1 VLPAEADSGNVIC
14 TRREMMTTRTTRPL
28 FVALA
33 LALALAGQAAAQ
45 AREEIAVTGAREWL
59 ALADSGQ
66 YGATW
71 DQAGQLFQGSTP
83 REKWEA
89 SLAAARKSYGSV
101 SQRDL
106 KTVVVTANLPNA
118 PQGKYVVT
126 TFETK
131 FAQAPTATS
140 EIVTSFL
147 ESSGQWKVVGYNV
160 KPIEGQ
166 SGQAAQPAQQ
176 QPAQQQQQS
185 EQKPPASN

>member
-1 VLPAEADSGNVIC
+1 M
-14 TRREMMTTRTTRPL
+14 RTRTTKPL

-66 YGATW
+66 YGSTW

-89 SLAAARKSYGSV
+89 SLAAARKSYGNV
-101 SQRDL
+101 EQRNL
-106 KTVVVTANLPNA
+106 KTVVVTDNLQGA
-118 PQGKYVVT
+118 PPGKYVVT

-131 FAQAPTATS
+131 FAQAPSATS
-140 EIVTSFL
+140 EVVTSIL

-160 KPIEGQ
+160 KPVEGQ
-166 SGQAAQPAQQ
+166 NGQAGQQ
-176 QPAQQQQQS
+176 QPQPQQQS

>member
-1 VLPAEADSGNVIC
+1 
-14 TRREMMTTRTTRPL
+14 MTTRTTKPL

-59 ALADSGQ
+59 GLADSGQ

-71 DQAGQLFQGSTP
+71 DQAGQLFQGSTA

-89 SLAAARKSYGSV
+89 SLSAARKAYGDV
-101 SQRDL
+101 SQRNL
-106 KTVVVTANLPNA
+106 KTVVVTENLANA

-131 FAQAPTATS
+131 FAQAPGATT
-140 EIVTSFL
+140 EVVTSFL
-147 ESSGQWKVVGYNV
+147 ETSGQWKVVGYNV
-160 KPIEGQ
+160 KPVEGQ
-166 SGQAAQPAQQ
+166 NGQAAQQPQQQ
-176 QPAQQQQQS
+176 QPQQQQPQQQG
-185 EQKPPASN
+185 EQKPPASH

>member
-1 VLPAEADSGNVIC
+1 M
-14 TRREMMTTRTTRPL
+14 RTRTTKPL

-45 AREEIAVTGAREWL
+45 GREEIAVTGAREWL

-71 DQAGQLFQGSTP
+71 DQAGQLFQSSTP

-89 SLAAARKSYGSV
+89 GLSAARKSYGNV
-101 SQRDL
+101 EQRNL
-106 KTVVVTANLPNA
+106 KTVVVTENLPKA
-118 PQGKYVVT
+118 PEGKYVVT

-131 FAQAPTATS
+131 FVQAPAATA
-140 EIVTSFL
+140 EVVTSFL

-160 KPIEGQ
+160 KPVEGQ
-166 SGQAAQPAQQ
+166 NGQAGQQ
-176 QPAQQQQQS
+176 QPQQS
-185 EQKPPASN
+185 QQPQQGEQKPPQNN

>member
-1 VLPAEADSGNVIC
+1 
-14 TRREMMTTRTTRPL
+14 MTTRTTRPL

-33 LALALAGQAAAQ
+33 LALALASGATAQ

-71 DQAGQLFQGSTP
+71 DQAGQLFQGSTT

-89 SLAAARKSYGSV
+89 GLAAARKSYGSV
-101 SQRDL
+101 EQRNL
-106 KTVVVTANLPNA
+106 KTVVVAENLPNA

-126 TFETK
+126 TFDTK
-131 FAQAPTATS
+131 FAQAPTSTA
-140 EIVTSFL
+140 EVVTSFL

-160 KPIEGQ
+160 KPVDTT
-166 SGQAAQPAQQ
+166 QAGGQ
-176 QPAQQQQQS
+176 QPAAQQPQQG
-185 EQKPPASN
+185 EQKPPASH

>member
-1 VLPAEADSGNVIC
+1 
-14 TRREMMTTRTTRPL
+14 MTTRTTKPL

-59 ALADSGQ
+59 GLADSGQ

-71 DQAGQLFQGSTP
+71 DQAGQLFQSSTA

-89 SLAAARKSYGSV
+89 SLAAARKSYGNVES
-101 SQRDL
+101 RNL
-106 KTVVVTANLPNA
+106 KLVQVADNLPNA

-126 TFETK
+126 TFDTK
-131 FAQAPTATS
+131 FAQAPASTT
-140 EIVTSFL
+140 EVVTSFL

-160 KPIEGQ
+160 KPVDAQNGQ
-166 SGQAAQPAQQ
+166 AQQ
-176 QPAQQQQQS
+176 QPQQQG
-185 EQKPPASN
+185 EQKPPQSN

>member
-1 VLPAEADSGNVIC
+1 
-14 TRREMMTTRTTRPL
+14 MTTRTTRTL

-33 LALALAGQAAAQ
+33 LALALAGQATAQ

-89 SLAAARKSYGSV
+89 GLAAARKSYGNV
-101 SQRDL
+101 EQRNL
-106 KTVVVTANLPNA
+106 KTVVVTANLPGA

-131 FAQAPTATS
+131 FLQAPAATT
-140 EIVTSFL
+140 EVVTSFL

-160 KPIEGQ
+160 KPVEGQ
-166 SGQAAQPAQQ
+166 GGQAAAQP
-176 QPAQQQQQS
+176 QQQQQPPAQG

>member
-1 VLPAEADSGNVIC
+1 
-14 TRREMMTTRTTRPL
+14 MTTRTTKPL

-33 LALALAGQAAAQ
+33 LALALAGQATAQ

-59 ALADSGQ
+59 GLADSGQ

-89 SLAAARKSYGSV
+89 SLATARKSYGNV
-101 SQRDL
+101 DTRNL
-106 KTVVVTANLPNA
+106 KTVVVTVNLPNA

-131 FAQAPTATS
+131 FAQAPAATT

-160 KPIEGQ
+160 KPIESQ

-176 QPAQQQQQS
+176 QQQPPQQT
-185 EQKPPASN
+185 EQKPPQSN

>member
-1 VLPAEADSGNVIC
+1 
-14 TRREMMTTRTTRPL
+14 MTTRTTRPL

-33 LALALAGQAAAQ
+33 LVLALAGQAAAQ

-71 DQAGQLFQGSTP
+71 DQAGQLFQTSTP
-83 REKWEA
+83 KERWEA
-89 SLAAARKSYGSV
+89 SLANARKSFGNV
-101 SQRDL
+101 DQRNL
-106 KTVVVTANLPNA
+106 KTVVVTENLPNA

-131 FAQAPTATS
+131 FAAAPAATT
-140 EIVTSFL
+140 EVVTSFL

-160 KPIEGQ
+160 KPVDGQ
-166 SGQAAQPAQQ
+166 NGQAGQQQQ
-176 QPAQQQQQS
+176 QPQQQQQS
-185 EQKPPASN
+185 EQKPPQGN

>member
-1 VLPAEADSGNVIC
+1 
-14 TRREMMTTRTTRPL
+14 MTTRTTRPL

-89 SLAAARKSYGSV
+89 GLAAARKSYGNV
-101 SQRDL
+101 EQRNL
-106 KTVVVTANLPNA
+106 KLVQVTENLPKA
-118 PQGKYVVT
+118 PEGKYVVT

-131 FAQAPTATS
+131 FAQAPAATT

-160 KPIEGQ
+160 KPVEGQ
-166 SGQAAQPAQQ
+166 NGQAAQQQPQQQ
-176 QPAQQQQQS
+176 QPQQS
-185 EQKPPASN
+185 QPKPPGN

>member
-1 VLPAEADSGNVIC
+1 
-14 TRREMMTTRTTRPL
+14 MTTRTTKPF

-59 ALADSGQ
+59 GLADSGQ

-71 DQAGQLFQGSTP
+71 DQAGQLFQKALA
-83 REKWEA
+83 REQWEA
-89 SLAAARKSYGSV
+89 SLSGARKSYGNV
-101 SQRDL
+101 EQRNL
-106 KTVVVTANLPNA
+106 KTVVVTENLPNA

-131 FAQAPTATS
+131 FLQAPAATT
-140 EIVTSFL
+140 EVVTSFL

-160 KPIEGQ
+160 KPVDGQ
-166 SGQAAQPAQQ
+166 NGQNGQGGQQ
-176 QPAQQQQQS
+176 QPQQQQPQQQQPPPPPQT
-185 EQKPPASN
+185 EQKPPQGN

>member
-1 VLPAEADSGNVIC
+1 
-14 TRREMMTTRTTRPL
+14 MTTRTTRPL

-59 ALADSGQ
+59 GLADSGQ

-71 DQAGQLFQGSTP
+71 DQAGQLFQSSTP

-89 SLAAARKSYGSV
+89 GLAAARKSYGNV
-101 SQRDL
+101 EQRNL
-106 KTVVVTANLPNA
+106 KLVQVTENLPSA

-126 TFETK
+126 TFLTK
-131 FAQAPTATS
+131 FAQAPAETT
-140 EIVTSFL
+140 EVVTSFL

-160 KPIEGQ
+160 KPVEGQ
-166 SGQAAQPAQQ
+166 NGQAAQPQ
-176 QPAQQQQQS
+176 QPPQQQQQQS
-185 EQKPPASN
+185 QPKPPGN

>member
-1 VLPAEADSGNVIC
+1 M
-14 TRREMMTTRTTRPL
+14 RTRTTRPL

-66 YGATW
+66 FGATW
-71 DQAGQLFQGSTP
+71 DQAGQLFQKSTP

-89 SLAAARKSYGSV
+89 SLSAARKSYGNLE
-101 SQRDL
+101 RRNL
-106 KTVVVTANLPNA
+106 KTVVVTENLPGA

-131 FAQAPTATS
+131 FAQAPAATI
-140 EIVTSFL
+140 EVITSYL
-147 ESSGQWKVVGYNV
+147 EASDQWKVVGYNV
-160 KPIEGQ
+160 KPVDAT
-166 SGQAAQPAQQ
+166 GQAGQPA
-176 QPAQQQQQS
+176 PQQQQQQQQT
-185 EQKPPASN
+185 EQKPPQGN

>member
-1 VLPAEADSGNVIC
+1 
-14 TRREMMTTRTTRPL
+14 MTTRTTRPL

-33 LALALAGQAAAQ
+33 LVLALAGQAAAQ

-83 REKWEA
+83 KEKWEA

-101 SQRDL
+101 EQRNL
-106 KTVVVTANLPNA
+106 KTVVVTENLPNA

-126 TFETK
+126 TFDTK
-131 FAQAPTATS
+131 FAQAPAATA
-140 EIVTSFL
+140 EVVTSFL

-160 KPIEGQ
+160 KPIEN
-166 SGQAAQPAQQ
+166 GQAGQQ
-176 QPAQQQQQS
+176 QPQQQQQQQS
-185 EQKPPASN
+185 EQKPPQSH

>member
-1 VLPAEADSGNVIC
+1 M
-14 TRREMMTTRTTRPL
+14 RTRTTKPL

-33 LALALAGQAAAQ
+33 LALAIAGQAAAQ
-45 AREEIAVTGAREWL
+45 GREEIAVTGAREWL

-71 DQAGQLFQGSTP
+71 DQAGQLFQKALA

-89 SLAAARKSYGSV
+89 SLAGARKSYGNV
-101 SQRDL
+101 DQRNL
-106 KTVVVTANLPNA
+106 KTVVVTENLPSA

-131 FAQAPTATS
+131 FAQAPAATT
-140 EIVTSFL
+140 EVITSFL
-147 ESSGQWKVVGYNV
+147 ESSGQWKVVGYTV

-166 SGQAAQPAQQ
+166 GQAQQ
-176 QPAQQQQQS
+176 QGQQGQGQQQQGQ
-185 EQKPPASN
+185 QQPPGSH

>member
-1 VLPAEADSGNVIC
+1 
-14 TRREMMTTRTTRPL
+14 MTTRTTKPL

-71 DQAGQLFQGSTP
+71 DQAGQLFQGSTA

-89 SLAAARKSYGSV
+89 SLAAARKSYGNV
-101 SQRDL
+101 EQRNL
-106 KTVVVTANLPNA
+106 KLVQVAENLPNA

-126 TFETK
+126 TFDTK
-131 FAQAPTATS
+131 FSQAATS
-140 EIVTSFL
+140 TTETVTSFL

-160 KPIEGQ
+160 KPIDN
-166 SGQAAQPAQQ
+166 SQAAGGQQQPA
-176 QPAQQQQQS
+176 PAQQQQQS